1 MQFLARALGRW
12 WLALPIVAVLAT
24 VILIPGI
31 GSFGLWEPQERQ
43 LADKSAPR
51 LDKDKDNKDNKDK
64 PAAAVPPTAPAV
76 PAVIDACPRAAPKDA
91 VARTLA
97 PRAMV
102 LGRDEIADSDA
113 GRRMPFAILGI
124 LLVLAT
130 AGIAMRTVGARAGV
144 IAALVVLSMPL
155 CVLQARQL
163 LTEIGTATAGALVI
177 YGLLALSSLE
187 DVVFGALLPRAI
199 VRSASTVRIIPQ
211 SLEAI
216 VGALAL
222 AGGLALGFVSG
233 GALLGIAVPV
243 GAFAAAGALGIPTLL
258 DVGRLVRNGAFG
270 LAARIRPRWGLGR
283 TALPYRRGSNAPALL
298 ATAIAGIA
306 IVAVVYQIF
315 SLKDLQP
322 GLVPPQRAVLDHA
335 IVANGCWSPALGG
348 VWRPEDD
355 LRYIF
360 DSTFE
365 QIAYGTFPWGVLGP
379 IAFAALIASD
389 DANKR
394 RLGSIT
400 LAWAGAAWIGTE
412 LFQRKVGFALYAG
425 FPAFAVAIGAW
436 IDGMSVGRESIASGA
451 GAGSIDHGRRGM
463 RLLVGA
469 FAALAILDLSK
480 DLQSFTERLTSIL
493 VGGDAIAY
501 PTASKLVFLPT
512 RLWLL
517 GAGLLLA
524 LSLALTLAL
533 AGKRGGWIGVLA
545 RISPA
550 VVFATTILFAAF
562 WSFGWQPALSTNL
575 SSKSLF
581 DTIESLRKPGDAV
594 LLMGDLGDAPHDYA
608 PKVTPEVVTGREQ
621 IVAAMARPN
630 RVFAIAPATELCQL
644 HREIGGKPYF
654 VIDDRNVKSTLLSNK
669 LDGTTDK
676 NPLGTMILHTEP
688 KNISHLFTGKGRIVF
703 DNKIQLLGW
712 DIPDK
717 TSTGHS
723 FTVRMYYKVLQS
735 PGGAWQV
742 LFHFTGPTYFNGDHF
757 PIDNKCPT
765 STWQPGDYI
774 VDTHT
779 VTASSGGYASGVY
792 EVWTGFFTGSNPN
805 FKNMAVSEA
814 PGDMRDKDDR
824 VKITTILVE

>member
-12 WLALPIVAVLAT
+12 WLALPIVAVLAAA
-24 VILIPGI
+24 ILMVGI

-43 LADKSAPR
+43 LADKNAPR
-51 LDKDKDNKDNKDK
+51 LDKDKDKDK
-64 PAAAVPPTAPAV
+64 DGKPVVAAPPVAPTV
-76 PAVIDACPRAAPKDA
+76 VEACPRAAPKTA
-91 VARTLA
+91 VARTLG
-97 PRAMV
+97 PRAMAF
-102 LGRDEIADSDA
+102 GRDELSDSDA

-144 IAALVVLSMPL
+144 IAALVLLSMPL
-155 CVLQARQL
+155 CILQSRQL
-163 LTEIGTATAGALVI
+163 MTEIGTATAGALVI

-187 DVVFGALLPRAI
+187 DVVFGALLPRMI
-199 VRSASTVRIIPQ
+199 VRSAASTVRIIPQ

-222 AGGLALGFVSG
+222 AAGLALGFVSG
-233 GALLGIAVPV
+233 GALLGVAVPV

-258 DVGRLVRNGAFG
+258 DVGRLVRNGAVG
-270 LAARIRPRWGLGR
+270 LGARLRPRWGLGR

-306 IVAVVYQIF
+306 IIAVVYQIF

-348 VWRPEDD
+348 AWRPDDD

-389 DANKR
+389 DPNKR
-394 RLGSIT
+394 RVGSIA
-400 LAWAGAAWIGTE
+400 LAWASAAWIGTE

-425 FPAFAVAIGAW
+425 FPAFAIAIGAW
-436 IDGMSVGRESIASGA
+436 IDGMSFGKET
-451 GAGSIDHGRRGM
+451 IDNGRRGM

-469 FAALAILDLSK
+469 FAAIAIVDLSK
-480 DLQSFTERLTSIL
+480 DLQSFTEKLTSIL
-493 VGGDAIAY
+493 VGGDTIAY
-501 PTASKLVFLPT
+501 PAASKLVFLPT

-517 GAGLLLA
+517 GAGLVLA
-524 LSLALTLAL
+524 LSIALTLAL
-533 AGKRGGWIGVLA
+533 AGKRGGWVGWVA
-545 RISPA
+545 RVSPA

-581 DTIESLRKPGDAV
+581 ETIESLRKPGDAV
-594 LLMGDLGDAPHDYA
+594 ILMGDLGDAPHDYA
-608 PKVTPEVVTGREQ
+608 PKITPEVVTGREQ
-621 IVAAMARPN
+621 VVAALARPN

-654 VIDDRNVKSTLLSNK
+654 VIDDRNVKSSLLSNK
-669 LDGTTDK
+669 VDGTTDK
-676 NPLGTMILHTEP
+676 NPLGKMILHAEP
-688 KNISHLFTGKGRIVF
+688 KQITHRPKGKIVF
-703 DNKIQLLGW
+703 DNKIELLGW
-712 DIPDK
+712 DIPDEK
-717 TSTGHS
+717 HLHTGDH
-723 FTVRMYYKVLQS
+723 FEMRMYYRVLQS

-779 VTASSGGYASGVY
+779 MTAAGGGYASGVY
-792 EVWTGFFTGSNPN
+792 EVHTGFFTGTNPN
-805 FKNMAVSEA
+805 FKNMTVTEA
-814 PGDMRDKDDR
+814 PNDMRDKDDR
-824 VKITTILVE
+824 VKITTITVE